1 MIDLNSFQA
10 PMRVAGIGASGGIGR
25 AFADLLTQSSDH
37 VGHVY
42 RLSRQ
47 PLDGHVH
54 IDLNDEASIKSA
66 AEKIGHDGALD
77 LVINATGL
85 LHEEAQNITPEK
97 TWRHLDPKVMAAVY
111 HANCIAPV
119 MAAKHF
125 LPLLRRDGKSVFAAL
140 SARVGS
146 IADNR
151 VGGWHSYRAAK
162 AGLNMVIRNLALEM
176 ALKAPDAIIMGL
188 HPGTVATNLSAPFR
202 GMVKHDIFSPEESA
216 THLINVI
223 NDAGQGYSGHQW
235 AWDGA
240 KIPG

>member
-1 MIDLNSFQA
+1 MIDLTSFAA
-10 PMRVAGIGASGGIGR
+10 PMRVAVIGASGGIGR
-25 AFADLLTQSSDH
+25 AFADLLSQPSDH
-37 VGHVY
+37 ISDVY
-42 RLSRQ
+42 RLSRR
-47 PLDGHVH
+47 PLDGHLH
-54 IDLNDEASIKSA
+54 INLDDEASIARA
-66 AEKIGHDGALD
+66 AEKIGQDGPLD

-85 LHEEAQNITPEK
+85 LHDDANNITPEK
-97 TWRHLDPKVMAAVY
+97 TWRHLDAQTMAAVY

-125 LPLLRRDGKSVFAAL
+125 LPLMRRDGKSVFAAL

-176 ALKAPDAIIMGL
+176 TMKSPQAIIMGL
-188 HPGTVATNLSAPFR
+188 HPGTVATELSAPFR
-202 GMVKHDIFSPEESA
+202 GMVKHDIFTPEEA
-216 THLINVI
+216 AAHLIKVI
-223 NDAGQGYSGHQW
+223 NDAGQDHSGHQW

>member
-10 PMRVAGIGASGGIGR
+10 PMRVAVIGASGGIGR
-25 AFADLLTQSSDH
+25 AFADLLSQSSDH

-97 TWRHLDPKVMAAVY
+97 TWRHLDPEVMAAVY

-176 ALKAPDAIIMGL
+176 A
-188 HPGTVATNLSAPFR
+188 
-202 GMVKHDIFSPEESA
+202 
-216 THLINVI
+216 
-223 NDAGQGYSGHQW
+223 
-235 AWDGA
+235 
-240 KIPG
+240 